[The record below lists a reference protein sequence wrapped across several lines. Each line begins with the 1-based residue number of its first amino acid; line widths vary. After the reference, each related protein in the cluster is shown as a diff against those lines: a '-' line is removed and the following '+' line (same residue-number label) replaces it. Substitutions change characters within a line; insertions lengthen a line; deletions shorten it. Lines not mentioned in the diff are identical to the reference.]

1 MPLSRLP
8 LPKHAPLARAIALVV
23 VACASIGAVGGVSAQ
38 QRPRVAPP
46 EVPAPPRAREDDG
59 RSLADSVRRVE
70 REERGQVLS
79 AERIEFDGR
88 NVNRIKAI
96 DDQGRVR
103 VYLDDP
109 GAPEAPPPRR
119 RQEPPRSRGDD

>member
-1 MPLSRLP
+1 MPANCLLP
-8 LPKHAPLARAIALVV
+8 PKPAPLARAVALAL
-23 VACASIGAVGGVSAQ
+23 VACASLGGIGEAAAQ
-38 QRPRVAPP
+38 LRPRVAPP
-46 EVPAPPRAREDDG
+46 EVPAPPRGREDDG

-96 DDQGRVR
+96 DEQGRVR

-109 GAPEAPPPRR
+109 GAPVAPPPRR
-119 RQEPPRSRGDD
+119 RQEPPRNRDDD

>member
-1 MPLSRLP
+1 
-8 LPKHAPLARAIALVV
+8 
-23 VACASIGAVGGVSAQ
+23 
-38 QRPRVAPP
+38 
-46 EVPAPPRAREDDG
+46 
-59 RSLADSVRRVE
+59 VRRVE

-96 DDQGRVR
+96 DEQGRVR

-119 RQEPPRSRGDD
+119 RQEPPRSRSDD

>member
-1 MPLSRLP
+1 MSLANLP
-8 LPKHAPLARAIALVV
+8 LPKPAPLARAVALALF
-23 VACASIGAVGGVSAQ
+23 ACASLGVVGNVAAQ
-38 QRPRVAPP
+38 QRPRPAPP
-46 EVPAPPRAREDDG
+46 EAPPSGRGEDG

-119 RQEPPRSRGDD
+119 RQEPPRSRDD